1 MEFNISGG
9 AMKVDV
15 WRILVVFKFG
25 GIYSDIDI
33 HPTVVVNETYPI
45 TTSDEAFFL
54 TDFVSQKH
62 LTTN

>member
-1 MEFNISGG
+1 
-9 AMKVDV
+9 MKVEV
-15 WRILVVFKFG
+15 WRIFIVYKFR
-25 GIYSDIDI
+25 GIYCDIDI

-45 TTSDEAFFL
+45 TGENPFYL

>member
-1 MEFNISGG
+1 
-9 AMKVDV
+9 MKVDV
-15 WRILVVFKFG
+15 WRLLIVFKFG

-45 TTSDEAFFL
+45 TSSDEAIFL